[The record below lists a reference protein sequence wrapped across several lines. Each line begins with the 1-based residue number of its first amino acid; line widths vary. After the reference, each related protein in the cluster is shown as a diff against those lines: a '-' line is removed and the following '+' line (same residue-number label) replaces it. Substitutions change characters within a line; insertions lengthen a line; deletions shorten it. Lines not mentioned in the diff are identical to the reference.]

1 MRVQVPLSAPLKNQ
15 CLTMSIKIN
24 RFELTLN
31 AIGIGVSFICFFH
44 CLLVITIFLGLIGS
58 NIHIIEFFED
68 DLNHFILIAA
78 SFFIAFFSQI
88 RTRTIN
94 NSKIPKI
101 IISNKKILII
111 GGSLLSLSFF
121 MSEIF
126 SELLI
131 ILGAF
136 TLLSMHINKLLNL
149 YRK

>member
-1 MRVQVPLSAPLKNQ
+1 
-15 CLTMSIKIN
+15 MSFN
-24 RFELTLN
+24 
-31 AIGIGVSFICFFH
+31 CFFH

-58 NIHIIEFFED
+58 NINIIDFFED

-78 SFFIAFFSQI
+78 SFLIAVFSQI
-88 RTRTIN
+88 RSRTIN
-94 NSKIPKI
+94 NSKIQKI

-121 MSEIF
+121 VSEIF

-136 TLLSMHINKLLNL
+136 TLLSMHMNRLLNL